1 MSQILLFASPWL
13 AILWLVL
20 GVLLI
25 VGQVVKRKRSWRIVW
40 FAIAAF
46 LTAAI
51 VLLGPGDMAATMHWW
66 VAQVVLFLAVAAIA
80 LIVSGIDFLFDGLL
94 FSRSTPGVIRRP
106 FGPFERMLATRYL
119 GAKREHG
126 GLAFI
131 SVVSVV
137 GITLGV
143 WALILTM
150 SIMNGFRLELISK
163 IIGFEPHVFVI
174 TQGVPQPQVDALIE
188 ELGTRPGVE
197 SVEPIHE
204 GTGLASAY
212 GRSEGIQVRGVRP
225 EDIRANKLIADSI
238 DAGKKLRDDPTSPYP
253 RTPVGAGSLD
263 RFGDQGAMATDIV
276 MGDAFAYALGVGLGD
291 KVTITQPSGAR
302 TVVGTAPRSKTY
314 TISALYHV
322 GNERYDRYVAF
333 LPIEASK
340 LLFGYDEG
348 YPIVGVRL
356 NDPNA
361 ADDFAH
367 KLATEKPYPLQT
379 WIQRNGTYVTALVV
393 ERNVM
398 RLILFIVVIITALNI
413 ITGVLMLVKNK
424 ARDIAILRTI
434 GATRGGVVRVFMMT
448 GTILGMAGVG
458 TGVLLGVVCA
468 IYIAPIQHFLE
479 WLFNVKLFP
488 PDIYQLD
495 ALPAQL
501 EWGEV
506 AWVGG
511 TAFLVTLFMS
521 IIPSMWAARLN
532 PVDALRFE

>member
-1 MSQILLFASPWL
+1 MAAPQE
-13 AILWLVL
+13 
-20 GVLLI
+20 
-25 VGQVVKRKRSWRIVW
+25 QRIVE
-40 FAIAAF
+40 
-46 LTAAI
+46 
-51 VLLGPGDMAATMHWW
+51 
-66 VAQVVLFLAVAAIA
+66 
-80 LIVSGIDFLFDGLL
+80 
-94 FSRSTPGVIRRP
+94 RP
-106 FGPFERMLATRYL
+106 FGPFERMLAIRYL

-131 SVVSVV
+131 SVVSVI
-137 GITLGV
+137 GIMLGV

-163 IIGFEPHVFVI
+163 IVGFEPHVFIDTRGAPPEKV
-174 TQGVPQPQVDALIE
+174 E
-188 ELGTRPGVE
+188 ELMADLHQRAGVE
-197 SVEPIHE
+197 SVEPLHE

-225 EDIRANKLIADSI
+225 EDIRKNELIAKSVA
-238 DAGKKLRDDPTSPYP
+238 AGERTRNNPNEPVP
-253 RTPVGAGSLD
+253 RGAVGQGSLD
-263 RFGDQGAMATDIV
+263 RFGDEGALSQDIV
-276 MGDAFAYALGVGLGD
+276 MGDSFAYAIGVGVGD
-291 KVTITQPSGAR
+291 KVTLTQANGAR
-302 TVVGTAPRSKTY
+302 TVLGTAPRTKTY
-314 TISALYHV
+314 TVSAIYHV
-322 GNERYDRYVAF
+322 GNERFDRYVVF

-348 YPIVGVRL
+348 YPWVGVRL
-356 NDPNA
+356 TNPNT
-361 ADDFAH
+361 ADDFVK
-367 KLATEKPYPLQT
+367 KLETEKPYNMQS

-398 RLILFIVVIITALNI
+398 RLILFIVVVITALNI

-434 GATRGGVVRVFMMT
+434 GATRAGVVRIFMMT

-458 TGVLLGVVCA
+458 TGVILGVLCA

-479 WLFNVKLFP
+479 WLLHVQLFP

-495 ALPAQL
+495 ALPAKL
-501 EWGEV
+501 EWDEV

-511 TAFLVTLFMS
+511 MAFFVTLLMS
-521 IIPSMWAARLN
+521 AIPSMWAARLN

>member
-1 MSQILLFASPWL
+1 MTNGKDQ
-13 AILWLVL
+13 
-20 GVLLI
+20 
-25 VGQVVKRKRSWRIVW
+25 R
-40 FAIAAF
+40 
-46 LTAAI
+46 
-51 VLLGPGDMAATMHWW
+51 
-66 VAQVVLFLAVAAIA
+66 
-80 LIVSGIDFLFDGLL
+80 
-94 FSRSTPGVIRRP
+94 VIERP
-106 FGPFERMLATRYL
+106 FGPFERMLALRYL

-163 IIGFEPHVFVI
+163 IVGFEPHVFI
-174 TQGVPQPQVDALIE
+174 DTRGVPQSTVE
-188 ELGTRPGVE
+188 ELMERLRQRPGVVN
-197 SVEPIHE
+197 VEPLHE

-212 GRSEGIQVRGVRP
+212 GRSEGIQVRGIRP
-225 EDIRANKLIADSI
+225 EDIRKNELIAESVA
-238 DAGKKLRDDPTSPYP
+238 AGQRMRDNPVEPFP
-253 RTPVGAGSLD
+253 RFAVGQGSLD
-263 RFGDQGAMATDIV
+263 RFGDEGELSQDIV
-276 MGDAFAYALGVGLGD
+276 MGDGFAYALGVGVGD
-291 KVTITQPSGAR
+291 RITLTQANGAR
-302 TVVGTAPRSKTY
+302 TVLGTAPRTKTY
-314 TISALYHV
+314 TVSAIYHV
-322 GNERYDRYVAF
+322 GNERFDRYVVF

-348 YPIVGVRL
+348 YPLVGLRL
-356 NDPNA
+356 SDPDSANE
-361 ADDFAH
+361 FV
-367 KLATEKPYPLQT
+367 KQLETEERYVMQS

-434 GATRGGVVRVFMMT
+434 GATRAGVVRIFMMS
-448 GTILGMAGVG
+448 GTVLGMAGVG
-458 TGVLLGVVCA
+458 TGVLLGVLCA

-479 WLFNVKLFP
+479 FVTNTKLFP

-495 ALPAQL
+495 ALPAKL

-506 AWVGG
+506 AWVSGA
-511 TAFLVTLFMS
+511 AFLVTLLMS

-532 PVDALRFE
+532 PVEALRFE